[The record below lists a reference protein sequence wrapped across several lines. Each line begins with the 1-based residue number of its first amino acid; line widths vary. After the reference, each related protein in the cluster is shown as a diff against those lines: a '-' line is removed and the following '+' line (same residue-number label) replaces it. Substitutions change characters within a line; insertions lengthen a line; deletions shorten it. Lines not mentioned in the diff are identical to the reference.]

1 MPEEARPSKA
11 IYLIAVAIGLILVV
25 AVVWLFA
32 QALTESPENPWAVF
46 PISQAFLG
54 ARDAMLVIGGIVWIL
69 GTAAFLLELAGYTVT
84 REGLKKTGMGIASWG
99 VVDIALT
106 ALSAAV
112 YGGLLFATAPIVLV
126 PGFTWL
132 RPANALAPLFGMFF
146 GIPGCLGAAI
156 GNLIADILGGFFGVG
171 SIGGFVGNF
180 LIAYLPY
187 KFVRDHS
194 FTTASSIG
202 EFYVWGVI
210 GQAIVSAVY
219 ICWWLDVM
227 QAFVGLPIFVVWG
240 VIAPI
245 IFSNNV
251 VVTAILSPILGRALF
266 PLISARGLYWKQ
278 RIKTGQA

>member
-1 MPEEARPSKA
+1 MAWA
-11 IYLIAVAIGLILVV
+11 
-25 AVVWLFA
+25 FA
-32 QALTESPENPWAVF
+32 QALATSPENPWAAF
-46 PISQAFLG
+46 PISQAFLA
-54 ARDAMLVIGGIVWIL
+54 AREAMLVLGGVVWIL
-69 GTAAFLLELAGYTVT
+69 GTAAFVMELAGYTLT
-84 REGLKKTGMGIASWG
+84 RRGLKRTRMGVANWG
-99 VVDIALT
+99 VVDVALT

-146 GIPGCLGAAI
+146 GLPGCLGAAI

-194 FTTASSIG
+194 FSTAPSIG
-202 EFYVWGVI
+202 EFYVWGVL

-227 QAFVGLPIFVVWG
+227 QAFVGLPVFVIWG
-240 VIAPI
+240 IIAPI

-251 VVTAILSPILGRALF
+251 IVTATLSPVLGRALF
-266 PLISARGLYWKQ
+266 PLIKARGLYW
-278 RIKTGQA
+278 RDRL

>member
-1 MPEEARPSKA
+1 LPEEAKPGKA
-11 IYLIAVAIGLILVV
+11 VHVVAVVVGLALVV

-32 QALTESPENPWAVF
+32 QALAASPENPWAAF
-46 PISQAFLG
+46 PISQIFLG
-54 ARDAMLVIGGIVWIL
+54 ARDAMLVIGGLVWIL

-84 REGLKKTGMGIASWG
+84 REGLRKTGMGIASWG
-99 VVDIALT
+99 VVDVALT

-187 KFVRDHS
+187 KFVKDHS

-227 QAFVGLPIFVVWG
+227 QAFVGLPIFVIWG

-278 RIKTGQA
+278 RIRAG